1 MVGAGRADPDAS
13 GDYRGRVDLRWFG
26 EAVARPLVGHR
37 VAAGLTLGAVGLVAA
52 VAAVATAA
60 GPGLLVPR
68 VSARPLSAVSAQ
80 LMVDPPV
87 DRSVESYT
95 GLGAW
100 VDSFDADP
108 SYSRRVPTVRAAD
121 VIEMASHGV
130 DTLFLQAARTDD
142 RSGLATSDPWVLA
155 DFLLHGHRN
164 GVDVVAWYLP
174 MWAPDGQDL
183 DRLLALHRFEVLG
196 HRFDG
201 LAVDIEW
208 NGGDLQPPERTA
220 RLVDLTVGLREATVG
235 DPLGAI
241 VMPPLL
247 TDEINPDF
255 WPGFPWSVLADHF
268 DVWLPMSYWSF
279 RTEEHSDPRYY
290 SAESIRM
297 LRDNLGDSQAL
308 VHGIGGIG
316 AADGTALPDSG
327 EPMATIDDLEGF
339 VASLADTGSIGGS
352 IYDWATTG
360 PEARRRLAE
369 LFADR
374 AVD

>member
-1 MVGAGRADPDAS
+1 MILLGEPIQTIEPDRMKIQFLESCFGDPLLQMATTYVVNDRLAVDAGCLGMAKIGLQDRVGDVVVTHVHADHVAS
-13 GDYRGRVDLRWFG
+13 LPVYVVNRLQSGL
-26 EAVARPLVGHR
+26 APARIHAP
-37 VAAGLTLGAVGLVAA
+37 
-52 VAAVATAA
+52 
-60 GPGLLVPR
+60 
-68 VSARPLSAVSAQ
+68 
-80 LMVDPPV
+80 
-87 DRSVESYT
+87 
-95 GLGAW
+95 
-100 VDSFDADP
+100 
-108 SYSRRVPTVRAAD
+108 AD

-164 GVDVVAWYLP
+164 GVNVVAWYLP

-208 NGGDLQPPERTA
+208 NGGGLQAVERTA

-255 WPGFPWSVLADHF
+255 WPGFPWAALADHF

-308 VHGIGGIG
+308 VHGIGGVG

-327 EPMATIDDLEGF
+327 EPMATIGDLEGF

-374 AVD
+374 ALG

>member
-1 MVGAGRADPDAS
+1 MVQPRLVVDRLPD
-13 GDYRGRVDLRWFG
+13 
-26 EAVARPLVGHR
+26 
-37 VAAGLTLGAVGLVAA
+37 
-52 VAAVATAA
+52 
-60 GPGLLVPR
+60 
-68 VSARPLSAVSAQ
+68 
-80 LMVDPPV
+80 
-87 DRSVESYT
+87 DRSVKSYM
-95 GLGAW
+95 GLGTW

-108 SYSRRVPTVRAAD
+108 AYSHRVPTVKAVD
-121 VIEMASHGV
+121 VVEMAFHQV

-164 GVDVVAWYLP
+164 GLDVVAWYLP

-183 DRLLALHRFEVLG
+183 DRLLALHDFEVLG

-208 NGGDLQPPERTA
+208 NGAGLQPIERTN
-220 RLVDLTVGLREATVG
+220 RLLELSVGLREVITS

-247 TDEINPDF
+247 TDEINLHF
-255 WPGFPWSVLADHF
+255 WPGFPWSDLVDHF

-279 RTEEHSDPRYY
+279 RTEEHADPRYY

-297 LRDNLGDSQAL
+297 LRDNLGDSRAL

-316 AADGTALPDSG
+316 ATDGTALPDPG

-339 VASLADTGSIGGS
+339 VASLVDTEAIGGS

-360 PEARRRLAE
+360 RDARNRLAN
-369 LFADR
+369 LFDNWAIR
-374 AVD
+374 

>member
-1 MVGAGRADPDAS
+1 
-13 GDYRGRVDLRWFG
+13 
-26 EAVARPLVGHR
+26 
-37 VAAGLTLGAVGLVAA
+37 
-52 VAAVATAA
+52 
-60 GPGLLVPR
+60 
-68 VSARPLSAVSAQ
+68 
-80 LMVDPPV
+80 
-87 DRSVESYT
+87 
-95 GLGAW
+95 
-100 VDSFDADP
+100 
-108 SYSRRVPTVRAAD
+108 
-121 VIEMASHGV
+121 
-130 DTLFLQAARTDD
+130 
-142 RSGLATSDPWVLA
+142 
-155 DFLLHGHRN
+155 
-164 GVDVVAWYLP
+164 
-174 MWAPDGQDL
+174 
-183 DRLLALHRFEVLG
+183 
-196 HRFDG
+196 
-201 LAVDIEW
+201 
-208 NGGDLQPPERTA
+208 
-220 RLVDLTVGLREATVG
+220 LTVGLREATVG

-255 WPGFPWSVLADHF
+255 WPGFPWSALADHF

>member
-1 MVGAGRADPDAS
+1 MVGAGRADPEAS
-13 GDYRGRVDLRWFG
+13 GDYRGRVDLRRFG
-26 EAVARPLVGHR
+26 EVVARLLVGHR
-37 VAAGLTLGAVGLVAA
+37 VAAGLTLGSVGLVAA

-60 GPGLLVPR
+60 GSEFLVPR
-68 VSARPLSAVSAQ
+68 VSARPLSAVPAQ
-80 LMVDPPV
+80 LMVDPP
-87 DRSVESYT
+87 
-95 GLGAW
+95 G
-100 VDSFDADP
+100 DADP

-142 RSGLATSDPWVLA
+142 RSGLATSDPWMLA

-164 GVDVVAWYLP
+164 GVNVVAWYLP

-183 DRLLALHRFEVLG
+183 DRLVALHRFEVLG

-208 NGGDLQPPERTA
+208 NGGGLQPPERTA

-255 WPGFPWSVLADHF
+255 WPGFPWSALADHF

-360 PEARRRLAE
+360 SEARRRLAE